1 MFWSEILEPFTGSE
15 KNSQFY
21 EKIASFCFLSRKS
34 QNIYTSR
41 SLLDQVLE
49 IRPYLNLKT
58 FLKSQFEK
66 YCKSMELI
74 VLAGRAK
81 KFHNALSEK

>member
-1 MFWSEILEPFTGSE
+1 M
-15 KNSQFY
+15 
-21 EKIASFCFLSRKS
+21 
-34 QNIYTSR
+34 YTSR
-41 SLLDQVLE
+41 SLLNQVLE

-74 VLAGRAK
+74 VLAGWAK